1 MERHFHERLE
11 LLNKKLLEMAALA
24 EEAIFKATEAF
35 KNLDVALAARVA
47 QHDAVIDAME
57 IEIESLVIDIL
68 ALQQPIAKDLRF
80 VTTGMK
86 VNSELERIADLAT
99 NIAKCVLFME
109 HQATLNPIEDMHKL
123 FAIALAMV
131 RDAVSSFI
139 RRDYELAKKVI
150 LSDTEADRLRTS
162 IQDVLVNRYM
172 LEDKTI
178 IPRAVS
184 LFLVTRHYERICD
197 HATNIAE
204 DVIFMIEAKVV
215 KHHPE
220 ALDK

>member
-1 MERHFHERLE
+1 
-11 LLNKKLLEMAALA
+11 MAALA
-24 EEAIFKATEAF
+24 EDAIFKATEAF
-35 KNLDVALAARVA
+35 KNLDMELANRIIRY
-47 QHDAVIDAME
+47 DSVIDTME
-57 IEIESLVIDIL
+57 IEIESMVIDIL

-109 HQATLNPIEDMHKL
+109 QQISLKPIGDMQKL
-123 FAIALAMV
+123 FSLALVMV
-131 RDAVSSFI
+131 RDAVTSFVN
-139 RRDYELAKKVI
+139 RDYELAKKVI
-150 LSDTEADRLRTS
+150 LSDVEADTLRTA
-162 IQDVLVNRYM
+162 IQNVLVNHYM
-172 LEDKTI
+172 LEDKTV

-184 LFLVTRHYERICD
+184 FFLVTRHYERICD

-204 DVIFMIEAKVV
+204 DVIYMIDAKVV

-220 ALDK
+220 ILENKPDDISDRS